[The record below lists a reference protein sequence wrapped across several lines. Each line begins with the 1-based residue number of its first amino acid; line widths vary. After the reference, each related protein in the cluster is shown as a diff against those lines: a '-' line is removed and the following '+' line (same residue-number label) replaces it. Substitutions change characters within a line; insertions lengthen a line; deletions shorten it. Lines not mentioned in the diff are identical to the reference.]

1 MVAPKK
7 PLLTMPLGQARRF
20 EPLPSAKRKRVLTV
34 ESESRLW
41 MANAPGENYARE
53 VTVQATGAWANIQ
66 LPPPAPG
73 LTEVLRVTLEKPDP
87 VTIFF
92 HPWIYE
98 EDAALNQIFT
108 RFRFAQR
115 LYAHVQSAA
124 YPAMNALEGRIILE
138 FGVGKARNWT
148 YLDVAPGALQIPN
161 CNWLAVYGW
170 SNVTNFVLAATAQ
183 VGYSHAP
190 LDCTWSQI
198 IVENVGGVA
207 IVNRP
212 PHYAREVTGYFYGGG
227 LAAEGNLALQ
237 DALLTPFQYF
247 LMRSAVT
254 PNPPVIPYAPVNI
267 PLAGGVAAINS
278 GIVNPGVIPALCTCT
293 ATCRVRV

>member
-1 MVAPKK
+1 MVAPIERI
-7 PLLTMPLGQARRF
+7 LTMPLRQAPRF
-20 EPLPSAKRKRVLTV
+20 KPLPSARRLKVLTV
-34 ESESRLW
+34 QTESRRW

-53 VTVQATGAWANIQ
+53 VTVLATGAWPNIQ
-66 LPPPAPG
+66 LAPPAD

-87 VTIFF
+87 VTLYF
-92 HPWIYE
+92 HPWVYE

-108 RFRFAQR
+108 RFRNSQR

-124 YPAMNALEGRIILE
+124 FPAMNVLEGRIIIE

-170 SNVTNFVLAATAQ
+170 SNVTNYVLACTAQ

-227 LAAEGNLALQ
+227 LAAQGNLILQ

-254 PNPPVIPYAPVNI
+254 PNPPVIPYAPVNV

-278 GIVNPGVIPALCTCT
+278 GILNPGAPAALCTCT
-293 ATCRVRV
+293 ATCRVRI